1 MRNASDSPF
10 LFTANTIKRNHR
22 TLKAWQEVIDL
33 VDAIYSATAT
43 FPTDKRFGLTSQ
55 LRRASV
61 SVPANIAEG
70 FARTGTRELLRF
82 LSIASGSLSELD
94 TLIEVVKRQK
104 LLAEANELTEHIDR
118 ISALV
123 LALAASLK
131 KKLD

>member
-1 MRNASDSPF
+1 M
-10 LFTANTIKRNHR
+10 KRNHR
-22 TLKAWQEVIDL
+22 TLKAWQEAIEL
-33 VDAIYSATAT
+33 VDAVYSATAA
-43 FPTDKRFGLTSQ
+43 FPADERFGLTSQ

-94 TLIEVVKRQK
+94 TLIEVARRQK
-104 LLAEANELTEHIDR
+104 LLTEADALTGQIDR
-118 ISALV
+118 VSALV

-131 KKLD
+131 KKLDRDEDRA

>member
-1 MRNASDSPF
+1 M
-10 LFTANTIKRNHR
+10 KRNHR
-22 TLKAWQEVIDL
+22 TLKAWQEAIEL
-33 VDAIYSATAT
+33 VDTVYSATAA
-43 FPTDKRFGLTSQ
+43 FPADERFGLTSQ
-55 LRRASV
+55 MRRAAV

-94 TLIEVVKRQK
+94 TLIEVAKRQK
-104 LLAEANELTEHIDR
+104 LLEKVDELTERIDR
-118 ISALV
+118 VSALV